1 MVPPCFDFR
10 AVIRLSFPWFFK
22 NTCLRP
28 KKGLAFWSSDLMA
41 RKNPSK
47 VKKRSP
53 PASARPKRAGRIPG
67 VSVGQEVDT
76 SLGIKKKVCFTIG
89 GKWFF
94 RMVDPEWRA
103 PGRPK
108 LHRGEKQGR
117 EEREKR

>member
-1 MVPPCFDFR
+1 
-10 AVIRLSFPWFFK
+10 
-22 NTCLRP
+22 
-28 KKGLAFWSSDLMA
+28 MA
-41 RKNPSK
+41 RMKSRK
-47 VKKRSP
+47 LKKRS
-53 PASARPKRAGRIPG
+53 RIPG

-108 LHRGEKQGR
+108 LNRDEKQGR